1 MARPITEISEWGKQQ
16 RLPSMAALSGLN
28 PRRQPLLPW
37 LSEALSILA
46 PLGRSYWLSSK
57 NNSAQNCYVF
67 LCGLT
72 GVPVMRENTSSK
84 SRQLN
89 SKVLHQMI
97 SLQYT
102 VTHQLTRGVGSE
114 GRSVRWLCRANITK
128 LAYTHLHGPAH
139 CTPGPYGP
147 A

>member
-72 GVPVMRENTSSK
+72 GVRSWEKIQVPRADNWILRFYTKWSHFS
-84 SRQLN
+84 
-89 SKVLHQMI
+89 
-97 SLQYT
+97 T